1 MKRQIRVALSET
13 INVYPDMPQ
22 SVDTL
27 DELDGRLEALRD
39 ANIEHHVKL
48 AQMAAKQ
55 GVEAIC
61 FGELFTGPY
70 FALEKKSIWLDLAED
85 ALTGATV
92 RAMQAAAQEH
102 KILIVAPIYEIDS
115 KSGKRFNTAVV
126 IEKDGAILGIY
137 RKCHI
142 PEGENDAGS
151 FHETFYYERSD
162 GDLNNGSANISQNRY
177 YPVFETSIGKLGIA
191 ICYDRHFPGV
201 MKTLAEEGAELV
213 FSPAVT
219 FGKKSRAMWEMEF
232 AVDAVRHNLFIGGS
246 NRLGTEPPWTQE
258 YFGASYFVGPN
269 GRAQV
274 VEAPTGLVIADL
286 DLGELSDDDP
296 SGWNFERDLRADIY
310 NAPNASSEKSG
321 TESDN
326 ASNNDSDRRADAV
339 CLVSDRLYLRPLE
352 HSDAAALYPAL
363 SSAETMRYWSSAPMT
378 SVAEVANYLKWNVD
392 GAGVQCFA
400 ITLRDNPGQAIG
412 WVVLI
417 DKSKDQAEIGF
428 ILCPEAR
435 GQGFGLEAAKR
446 VMAHG
451 FETRGLRRIAGDVD
465 PDNQPSIRCLE
476 ALGMKREGH
485 LRATWET
492 HIGVRDSLIYSRLD
506 SD

>member
-1 MKRQIRVALSET
+1 MKRMIRVALSET

-27 DELDGRLEALRD
+27 DDLSGSLEALRD
-39 ANIEHHVKL
+39 ANIEHHVNL
-48 AQMAAKQ
+48 AQKAAKL
-55 GVEAIC
+55 GVQAIC

-70 FALEKKSIWLDLAED
+70 FALEKKPIWLGLAED
-85 ALTGATV
+85 ARTGATV
-92 RAMQAAAQEH
+92 RAMQTAAREH
-102 KILIVAPIYEIDS
+102 SILIVAPIYEIDTR
-115 KSGKRFNTAVV
+115 SGKRFNTAVV
-126 IEKDGAILGIY
+126 IERDGTILGIY

-162 GDLNNGSANISQNRY
+162 GTLNNGSANISENRY
-177 YPVFETSIGKLGIA
+177 YPVFETSVGKLGIA

-269 GRAQV
+269 GRAEIM
-274 VEAPTGLVIADL
+274 EAPAGLVIADL

-296 SGWNFERDLRADIY
+296 SGWNFERDLRPEIY
-310 NAPNASSEKSG
+310 NVQTTVSDA
-321 TESDN
+321 SDN
-326 ASNNDSDRRADAV
+326 TPNAV
-339 CLVSDRLYLRPLE
+339 CLLSDRLHLRPLE

-363 SSAETMRYWSSAPMT
+363 SSAETMRYWSSAPKS
-378 SVAEVANYLKWNVD
+378 SVAEVAEYIKWNVD

-400 ITLRDNPGQAIG
+400 ITLRDTTGQALG
-412 WVVLI
+412 WVALI
-417 DKSKDQAEIGF
+417 DKSKDEAEIGF
-428 ILCPEAR
+428 ILCPDAR
-435 GQGFGLEAAKR
+435 GQGFGREAAQR
-446 VMAHG
+446 VLTHG

-492 HIGVRDSLIYSRLD
+492 HIGIRDSLIYSRLA